1 MSGLLLRGSMK
12 ILGMPDAWDE
22 MLKRR
27 GELQDNLLILS
38 LLRRKEIVWWI
49 WWMRHAVFT
58 IISLSKITA
67 QTRGGFSRQVRV
79 YWIWRKIDV
88 FHTFCFTSCKQY
100 GSVFLLPR
108 KPISGQRWTAFL
120 LSTSEPNLESESGD
134 IVFSHFQCQAWLRQ
148 FVIWL
153 HLERTNLASSRLD
166 SLLPAITNMV
176 SLSLQTGYFAETWN
190 PSLKKPG
197 LDLLLKHFRLI
208 SSLQFVT
215 CYKQSLPSIAI
226 CLSNYY

>member
-12 ILGMPDAWDE
+12 ILGMPNAWDE

-27 GELQDNLLILS
+27 GELQDYLLIL
-38 LLRRKEIVWWI
+38 LLLGRNEIVWWI

-79 YWIWRKIDV
+79 YWIWRKIDL

-100 GSVFLLPR
+100 GSFFLLPR
-108 KPISGQRWTAFL
+108 LSLSGQSWTAFL
-120 LSTSEPNLESESGD
+120 LSTPEPNLESESGD
-134 IVFSHFQCQAWLRQ
+134 IVFSHFQCQAWLRE

-153 HLERTNLASSRLD
+153 HLERTNLASSCLD

-176 SLSLQTGYFAETWN
+176 NLSLQTGYFAETWKTAVVY
-190 PSLKKPG
+190 PSLKRPA
-197 LDLLLKHFRLI
+197 
-208 SSLQFVT
+208 
-215 CYKQSLPSIAI
+215 SI
-226 CLSNYY
+226 